1 MYIWFLQESCG
12 GTCGSLTCRCLQGN
26 LAKIVFC
33 VLASLGWVL
42 AILLYLVC
50 PSMNLVRGT
59 KLWGYVL
66 VFTYMDY
73 DFLYSQV
80 SIVMIFYMVIRS
92 EAFK

>member
-59 KLWGYVL
+59 KLWDMYW
-66 VFTYMDY
+66 
-73 DFLYSQV
+73 FLRIWTMTFSTL
-80 SIVMIFYMVIRS
+80 
-92 EAFK
+92 KCPL